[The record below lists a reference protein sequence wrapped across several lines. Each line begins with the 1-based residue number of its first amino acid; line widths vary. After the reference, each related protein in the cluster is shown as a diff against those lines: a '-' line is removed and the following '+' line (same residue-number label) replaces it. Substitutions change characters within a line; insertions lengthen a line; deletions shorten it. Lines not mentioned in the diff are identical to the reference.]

1 MVESEDNMDYLRE
14 KTTEQLIELYA
25 FEQGR
30 INDDDKMRTQARIK
44 KELKRRFNVMITLL
58 DDEQTTANPK
68 GTYRRLIEG

>member
-1 MVESEDNMDYLRE
+1 MDYLRE

-30 INDDDKMRTQARIK
+30 INEDDKRKTQERIK
-44 KELKRRFNVMITLL
+44 KELKRRFNVMMKLL

-68 GTYRRLIEG
+68 GTYERLIEG

>member
-1 MVESEDNMDYLRE
+1 MDFIRE
-14 KTTEQLIELYA
+14 RTTEQLVELYA

-30 INDDDKMRTQARIK
+30 INENDKRQTQAHIK
-44 KELKRRFNVMITLL
+44 KELKRRFNVMMKLL